1 MKQNKQKKLIS
12 RTLKIGKNRIRINP
26 EKEDMLS
33 EAITRADLRSV
44 VGTAI
49 IINRKKGISR
59 ARARA
64 RKSQQKKGRQK
75 GPGKR
80 KGTKYSR
87 VSRKELWMSKVRVQ
101 RRFLKELKTKEKI
114 DKNSY
119 RNLYRMVSGGF
130 FRSKAHLKL
139 YLSKKGGEE

>member
-64 RKSQQKKGRQK
+64 RKSQQKKGRK
-75 GPGKR
+75 GLGK
-80 KGTKYSR
+80 G
-87 VSRKELWMSKVRVQ
+87 KEPSIQ
-101 RRFLKELKTKEKI
+101 EFQG
-114 DKNSY
+114 KNY
-119 RNLYRMVSGGF
+119 G
-130 FRSKAHLKL
+130 
-139 YLSKKGGEE
+139 